1 MPHADESSKQTNK
14 QNHTMK
20 TVETFNFMSNLPY
33 KIFSERVG
41 FKSGSPSGF
50 TESGYIAYLHDG
62 INKKSQEVW
71 GLERDIAITNLKT
84 FLAK

>member
-1 MPHADESSKQTNK
+1 MRANFIGAKQTNK
-14 QNHTMK
+14 IHPMK

-33 KIFSERVG
+33 KILSERVG

-71 GLERDIAITNLKT
+71 GLERDSAISNLKT